1 MTDRRSFQRQ
11 CIRGGLEYDVGTPV
25 VSMPHTNG
33 MVFPADQLARA
44 VMHGDVRD
52 LRQMVAQDIREVD
65 GDLEHVRSER

>member
-1 MTDRRSFQRQ
+1 
-11 CIRGGLEYDVGTPV
+11 
-25 VSMPHTNG
+25 MPHTNG